1 MGKAMLI
8 KLAQGKYIDSQDV
21 VSINIVVAY
30 EKPHSHEVI
39 VWGKASGPIQVAQ
52 GSDIQ
57 ARYFADDLAE
67 QVNKANECQQSQ

>member
-1 MGKAMLI
+1 
-8 KLAQGKYIDSQDV
+8 
-21 VSINIVVAY
+21 
-30 EKPHSHEVI
+30 VI